1 MEQLKPLSYAV
12 RLPVIAK
19 YLGQLAVVMSALL
32 TVPLLVSLYFAEYF
46 LSVRYALIVAGL
58 LAVGW
63 PSSRLRASDKIQSN
77 EALAVTGLA
86 FVLSPLILSYPFA
99 ASGIPYVD
107 ALFEAISGVTTTGLS
122 TLPTVMDKPHTFL
135 FSRAWTQWYGG
146 LGIVVLSVALLTGH
160 EAATRRL
167 LDPELSGESL
177 AVATRIH
184 ARRVLAVY
192 ALLTLVGI
200 ALVWWLAGDGFA
212 AAVHVLAAVS
222 TGGFSSFDNSAAGF
236 AQWPARFAVMGLGLC
251 GAVSL
256 PMYYRAYHQ
265 GWRQALGDVELRG
278 LLAVVA
284 VIGIVLACLMMQSR
298 GASWETLR
306 HALFLALSA
315 QTTTGF
321 ATLPIADLD
330 AGSKVVVIMSMA
342 VGGGLGSTAGGI
354 KILRLM
360 VLLRLF
366 QLTVRRI
373 GVPSHAVVQ
382 AQLGGR
388 RLDDDDLLR
397 TLVLIALFAA
407 VIILSWLPF
416 VVAGY
421 NPLDALFEVV
431 SATATVGLSTGITSM
446 ALPAWLKGV
455 LCVDMLAGRLEIVAL
470 LIVLYPGTWF
480 GKRAESS

>member
-1 MEQLKPLSYAV
+1 MEQLKSLSYAV
-12 RLPVIAK
+12 RLPVLAK
-19 YLGQLAVVMSALL
+19 YLGQLAVVMSALVA
-32 TVPLLVSLYFAEYF
+32 VPLMVSLYFAEYF

-58 LAVGW
+58 LAVGI
-63 PSSRLRASDKIQSN
+63 PASRLRASDKIQTN
-77 EALAVTGLA
+77 EALAITGLA
-86 FVLSPLILSYPFA
+86 FILSPLILSYPFT

-107 ALFEAISGVTTTGLS
+107 ALFEAVSGVTTTGLS
-122 TLPTVMDKPHTFL
+122 TLPTVTDMPHTFL
-135 FSRAWTQWYGG
+135 FSRAWMQWYGG

-177 AVATRIH
+177 AVAMRIH
-184 ARRVLAVY
+184 ARRVLVVY
-192 ALLTLVGI
+192 TLLTAVGMV
-200 ALVWWLAGDGFA
+200 ALWWLSGDGFA
-212 AAVHVLAAVS
+212 AITHVLAAVS
-222 TGGFSSFDNSAAGF
+222 TGGFSSFDNSVAGF
-236 AQWPARFAVMGLGLC
+236 AQWPARYLVMALGLC

-265 GWRQALGDVELRG
+265 GWRQALRDVELRG
-278 LLAVVA
+278 LLAVIV
-284 VIGIVLACLMMQSR
+284 VIGMVLAWSMMQSR

-306 HALFLALSA
+306 HALFLTLSA

-321 ATLPIADLD
+321 ATLPIAGLD
-330 AGSKVVVIMSMA
+330 AASKLVIIISMA
-342 VGGGLGSTAGGI
+342 IGGSLGSTAGGI
-354 KILRLM
+354 KILRLL

-373 GVPSHAVVQ
+373 AMPSHAVVQ

-388 RLDDDDLLR
+388 HLEDDDLLR
-397 TLVLIALFAA
+397 ALVLMALFGA
-407 VIILSWLPF
+407 VILLSWLPF
-416 VVAGY
+416 VAAGY
-421 NPLDALFEVV
+421 DPLDALFEVV
-431 SATATVGLSTGITSM
+431 SATATVGLSTGITNI
-446 ALPAWLKGV
+446 ALPSALKAV